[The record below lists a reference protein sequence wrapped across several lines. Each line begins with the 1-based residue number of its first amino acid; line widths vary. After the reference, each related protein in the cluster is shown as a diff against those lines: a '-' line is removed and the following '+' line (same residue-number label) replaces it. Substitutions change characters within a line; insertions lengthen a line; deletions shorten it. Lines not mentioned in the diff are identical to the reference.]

1 MSQKLCFKKYLLKKV
16 CICTTTVRVNCTCS
30 LTGGTIDSTAD
41 KHRNV
46 GEI

>member
-1 MSQKLCFKKYLLKKV
+1 MSQKFFKCFIKKV
-16 CICTTTVRVNCTCS
+16 CICTTTVRVNCS

-41 KHRNV
+41 KQRNV